1 VLDAVSPRV
10 RMAPSPTGYFHVG
23 SARTTL
29 YNWLFARRYGGTFIL
44 RIEDTDTERNDEA
57 WVEGIHDAIH
67 WLGLGWDEY
76 YRQSE
81 RGDLYAAA
89 ARKLEATGEAYWCAC
104 SRDEIDAR
112 AKGRGGPPG
121 YDGHCRELGLGPGEG
136 RVLRFR
142 TPRQG
147 TTVVSDVVRGD
158 PSFENGTIE
167 DFVLLRS
174 SGGAMFILANV
185 VDDGDM
191 RITHVI
197 RGEEHL
203 PNTPKYLLLWDALG
217 YGAHPVFAHLP
228 LLVNEKRQKLSK
240 RRDPVAL
247 ELYRDEGYLPE
258 VVDNF
263 LALIGWSPG
272 DGRERFTLEE
282 MIEVFSLDGVGNS
295 PGYFDVKKLRAF
307 NGDSIRAMSVD
318 AFVAASE
325 PFLAR
330 ASWAD
335 RLDLDVF
342 RAVAPLVQT
351 RVETLSE
358 VPAMI
363 DFLFLDVVELD
374 EDAWAKATKGDGAA
388 MIDAA
393 VTALES
399 VNWDADAIKAAIAG
413 AGDGLGLKLAK
424 AQAPVRVAVTGRSVG
439 PPLFESIEVLGRERA
454 LERLIAARARL

>member
-1 VLDAVSPRV
+1 
-10 RMAPSPTGYFHVG
+10 MAPSPTGFFHVG

-29 YNWLFARRYGGTFIL
+29 YNWLYARQHGGTFVL
-44 RIEDTDTERNDEA
+44 RIEDTDTERNEEA
-57 WVEGIHDAIH
+57 WVEGIHDAIR
-67 WLGLGWDEY
+67 WLGLDWDEY

-81 RGDLYAAA
+81 RADLYAAA
-89 ARKLEATGEAYWCAC
+89 ARTLLDGGHAYWCAC
-104 SRDEIDAR
+104 TRDEVDAR
-112 AKGRGGPPG
+112 AKERGGPPG

-142 TPRQG
+142 TPREG
-147 TTVVSDVVRGD
+147 TTVVPDVVRGD
-158 PSFENGTIE
+158 PSFENHTIE
-167 DFVLLRS
+167 DFVLVRS
-174 SGGAMFILANV
+174 NGTAMFILANV

-203 PNTPKYLLLWDALG
+203 PNTPKYLMLWDALG
-217 YGAHPVFAHLP
+217 YGGHPVFAHLP

-247 ELYRDEGYLPE
+247 ELYRDEGFLPE
-258 VVDNF
+258 VMDNF

-272 DGRERFTLEE
+272 DGRERFTLDELLDA
-282 MIEVFSLDGVGNS
+282 FSLEGIGSS

-307 NGDSIRAMSVD
+307 NGDSIREMPVD
-318 AFVAASE
+318 DFVAAAE

-335 RLDLDVF
+335 RLDVDVF

-351 RVETLSE
+351 RVETLAE
-358 VPAMI
+358 VPAMV
-363 DFLFLDVVELD
+363 DFLFVD
-374 EDAWAKATKGDGAA
+374 EVDIDADAWAKATKGEGAAVVDGA
-388 MIDAA
+388 M
-393 VTALES
+393 TAFES
-399 VNWDADAIKAAIAG
+399 VAWDADTLKATLTDVG
-413 AGDGLGLKLAK
+413 TTVGLKLNK

-439 PPLFESIEVLGRERA
+439 PPLFESLEVLGRERTLA
-454 LERLIAARARL
+454 RLTAARARL